1 LSFRALRT
9 VTGVS
14 VKLYN
19 RILQRIIGKHNEL
32 AGCEHMI
39 VETVED
45 PDFIVEGHK
54 RELLAIRHYDK
65 TPVGSKDMVVVY
77 REDKGLVITAFLT
90 SKAHRITEKRRI
102 VWQKVR

>member
-1 LSFRALRT
+1 
-9 VTGVS
+9 
-14 VKLYN
+14 
-19 RILQRIIGKHNEL
+19 
-32 AGCEHMI
+32 MI
-39 VETVED
+39 VETIED

-54 RELLAIRHYDK
+54 RELLAVRHYDV

-90 SKAHRITEKRRI
+90 SKAHKIIEKRRV